1 MEMFYQVRSF
11 GEIADV
17 LFYPLYYLHDKLLV
31 ASVFV
36 MGVPPAPGFAYGF
49 FNPCFSGIYKDRCR

>member
-17 LFYPLYYLHDKLLV
+17 LFYPLYHLHDKLLV

-36 MGVPPAPGFAYGF
+36 MGVPPAPGSLF
-49 FNPCFSGIYKDRCR
+49 PW